1 MQLDFGINA
10 GFVEEL
16 YAQYLENPEKVDP
29 NWRTF
34 FEGRRGLSQ
43 TTAPVVRAPVQVAP
57 PAASPVTSP
66 APLAEPP
73 RYTNGGAAPAQ
84 ASLFT
89 QEPASRRQ
97 RGSSPP
103 PPPRVPGF
111 DFISSEQEMM
121 STAATRARVYQLVN
135 AYRVRG
141 HLFAHIDPLG
151 LPPPTPPELNLDN
164 FDLSDADLDQPFPTV
179 DLAGLPAIST
189 LREIMNRLEETY
201 CRSIGVEFTHIE
213 DPDQRIWLQRR
224 MEATKNRL
232 ELSRDKQL
240 RILTKL
246 SDAEIFEQ
254 FIHRSYEAGTK
265 RFSLEGGEALIPLLD
280 LLIERAGAEG
290 VDEIVFGMAHRGRLN
305 VLSNILEKSP
315 REIFAHFEDKD
326 PERYVGGG
334 DVKYH
339 LGYSNDRITESG
351 HKVHLTLT
359 FNPSHLEFVNPVVEG
374 RVRAKQD
381 RLGAGTPDAVRKVM
395 PLLIHGDAAF
405 IGQGIVPETLNMSNL
420 EGYRTGGTIH
430 VIVNNQVGFTTNPS
444 ESRSTRYA
452 SDITRMLK
460 VPVFHVNGEDPEAVA
475 QVALLASEWRQRFGL
490 DVVIDMY
497 CYRRYGHNEGDE
509 PRYTQP
515 RMYAVIDKKP
525 TVRQM
530 YVKRLVAMGQVS
542 EEKAEE
548 ILVRRRE
555 ALNVAL
561 QEVKQKGF
569 APVTYAMAGVWSSYR
584 GGRDAATPEVPT
596 GVPAEKLIDLSRRLL
611 ELPGDFK
618 VHPKVMPILK
628 ARHDRLVKGEPFDW
642 GTGEMLAYA
651 SLLAEKTPVR
661 ISGQDVR
668 RGTFSHRHAVVVD
681 IETGE
686 SFAPLSRVAEGPARL
701 DIHNSPLSEAGVLGF
716 EFGYALDY
724 PDALVIWEAQFGD
737 FLNGAQVIVDQFI
750 TSSEDKWHR
759 LSGLV
764 LFLPHGYEGQGPEH
778 SSARMERFLQN
789 SAEDNIQVCNL
800 TTPAQLFHV
809 LRRQV
814 LRPWRKPLVI
824 ATPKSLLR
832 VATTAKG
839 PRPVS
844 TIDDLANG
852 RFQRVIGDDGVDPS
866 EVKKIL
872 LCSGKIYYDLAV
884 TREQRDLKDVAIV
897 RLEQLFPLNRE
908 LTDALAN
915 YKEGTKLVWVQEE
928 PINYG
933 AWYYINAVLPQF
945 LGGRFPLSV
954 VGRQPSASPATGS
967 KASHNLEQK
976 RLMDE
981 AFA

>member
-1 MQLDFGINA
+1 
-10 GFVEEL
+10 
-16 YAQYLENPEKVDP
+16 VD
-29 NWRTF
+29 
-34 FEGRRGLSQ
+34 
-43 TTAPVVRAPVQVAP
+43 
-57 PAASPVTSP
+57 
-66 APLAEPP
+66 
-73 RYTNGGAAPAQ
+73 
-84 ASLFT
+84 
-89 QEPASRRQ
+89 
-97 RGSSPP
+97 
-103 PPPRVPGF
+103 
-111 DFISSEQEMM
+111 
-121 STAATRARVYQLVN
+121 LVN
-135 AYRVRG
+135 
-141 HLFAHIDPLG
+141 F
-151 LPPPTPPELNLDN
+151 E
-164 FDLSDADLDQPFPTV
+164 LSDTDLDKPFPTV
-179 DLAGLPAIST
+179 DLAGTPPITT
-189 LREIMNRLEETY
+189 LREIVERLEETY
-201 CRSIGVEFTHIE
+201 CRAIGVEFTHIE
-213 DPDQRIWLQRR
+213 DPTQRVWLQRR
-224 MEATKNRL
+224 MESTRNRL
-232 ELSRDKQL
+232 ELGRQQQL

-280 LLIERAGAEG
+280 LLIERAAAEG

-315 REIFAHFEDKD
+315 REIFAHFEDND

-339 LGYSNDRITESG
+339 LGYSTDRVTESG
-351 HKVHLTLT
+351 EKVHLTLT

-381 RLGAGTPDAVRKVM
+381 RIAAPDAARKVM

-405 IGQGIVPETLNMSNL
+405 IGQGIVAETLNMSGL
-420 EGYRTGGTIH
+420 DGYRTGGTIH

-444 ESRSTRYA
+444 DSRSTRYA

-475 QVALLASEWRQRFGL
+475 QVALLAIEWRQRFGM

-530 YVKRLVAMGQVS
+530 YIKRLVAMGQVS
-542 EEKAEE
+542 EQQAEE
-548 ILVRRRE
+548 ILLRRRQ
-555 ALNVAL
+555 ALATEL
-561 QEVKQKGF
+561 DEVKQKGF

-584 GGRDAATPEVPT
+584 GGRDTDTPEVPT
-596 GVPAEKLIDLSRRLL
+596 WVAADKLIELSKRTL
-611 ELPGDFK
+611 EMPGDFK
-618 VHPKVMPILK
+618 VHPKVLPILK

-642 GTGEMLAYA
+642 GTGEMLAYTT
-651 SLLAEKTPVR
+651 LLAEKTPVR

-686 SFAPLSRVAEGPARL
+686 PYAPVSRVAEPPARF
-701 DIHNSPLSEAGVLGF
+701 DIYNSPLSEAGVLGF
-716 EFGYALDY
+716 EFGYALDA
-724 PDALVIWEAQFGD
+724 PETLVIWEAQFGD

-814 LRPWRKPLVI
+814 LRPWRKPLI
-824 ATPKSLLR
+824 IMTPKSLLR

-844 TIDDLANG
+844 TIEDLASG
-852 RFQRVIGDDGVDPS
+852 RFHRVLGDTTVDPS
-866 EVKKIL
+866 DVKKVL
-872 LCSGKIYYDLAV
+872 LCSGKVYYDLAIA
-884 TREQRDLKDVAIV
+884 REHRGLKDVAIV
-897 RLEQLFPLNRE
+897 RLEQLFPLNNE
-908 LTDALAN
+908 LTDALAHF
-915 YKEGTKLVWVQEE
+915 KAGTKLVWVQEE

-933 AWYYINAVLPQF
+933 AWYYINAVLPQV
-945 LGGRFPLSV
+945 LGDHFPISV
-954 VGRQPSASPATGS
+954 VGRPPSASPATGS
-967 KASHNLEQK
+967 KASHTLEQK
-976 RLMDE
+976 RLLDE

>member
-1 MQLDFGINA
+1 MQPVQLDFGINA

-29 NWRTF
+29 SWRTF
-34 FEGRRGLSQ
+34 FEKRLAEAQATLGPTRPS
-43 TTAPVVRAPVQVAP
+43 QVA
-57 PAASPVTSP
+57 AAAPRPV
-66 APLAEPP
+66 
-73 RYTNGGAAPAQ
+73 NGAAAV
-84 ASLFT
+84 ATFRAEERDERDST
-89 QEPASRRQ
+89 
-97 RGSSPP
+97 SPP
-103 PPPRVPGF
+103 PPPLVPGF
-111 DFISSEQEMM
+111 DTISTEQEMM
-121 STAATRARVYQLVN
+121 STAATRARVFQLVN

-141 HLFAHIDPLG
+141 HNFAHIDPLG
-151 LPPPTPPELNLDN
+151 QRPKAPPELELSN
-164 FDLSDADLDQPFPTV
+164 FTLEGADLDKPFPTV
-179 DLAGLPAIST
+179 NLAGTPPITT
-189 LREIMNRLEETY
+189 LREIVDRLEETY
-201 CRSIGVEFTHIE
+201 CRTIGVEFTHIE
-213 DPDQRIWLQRR
+213 DPAKRIWLQRR
-224 MEATKNRL
+224 MESTRNRL
-232 ELSRDKQL
+232 EIGREDQL
-240 RILTKL
+240 RILSKL

-280 LLIERAGAEG
+280 LLIEHAGASG
-290 VDEIVFGMAHRGRLN
+290 VEEIVLGMAHRGRLN
-305 VLSNILEKSP
+305 VLANILEKSP
-315 REIFAHFEDKD
+315 REIFAHFEDKE
-326 PERYVGGG
+326 PERFVGGG

-339 LGYSNDRITESG
+339 LGYSTDRVTRSG
-351 HKVHLTLT
+351 QKVHLTLT

-374 RVRAKQD
+374 RTRAKQD
-381 RLGAGTPDAVRKVM
+381 RLGVEHGEAARRVL

-405 IGQGIVPETLNMSNL
+405 IGQGIVSETLNMSGL
-420 EGYRTGGTIH
+420 EGYSTGGTIH
-430 VIVNNQVGFTTNPS
+430 VIVNNQVGFTTNPRD
-444 ESRSTRYA
+444 SRSTRYA

-475 QVALLASEWRQRFGL
+475 QVALLASEWRQRFGM

-515 RMYAVIDKKP
+515 LMYAIIDKKP

-530 YVKRLVAMGQVS
+530 YVKRLVEMGQVS
-542 EEKAEE
+542 EEQAEE
-548 ILVRRRE
+548 ILVRRRQ
-555 ALNVAL
+555 ALTNEL
-561 QEVKQKGF
+561 EEVKTRGF
-569 APVTYAMAGVWSSYR
+569 AAVTYAMAGVWKCYR
-584 GGRDAATPEVPT
+584 GGRDADTPEVDT
-596 GVPAEKLIDLSRRLL
+596 SVPADKLIELSSRLL
-611 ELPGDFK
+611 EFPSDFK
-618 VHPKVMPILK
+618 AHHKILPILK
-628 ARHDRLVKGEPFDW
+628 ARHERLVKGEPFDW
-642 GTGEMLAYA
+642 GTGEILAYA
-651 SLLAEKTPVR
+651 SLLAERAPVR
-661 ISGQDVR
+661 LSGQDVR

-681 IETGE
+681 TETGE
-686 SFAPLSRVAEGPARL
+686 SFAPLSRVAEAPARL
-701 DIHNSPLSEAGVLGF
+701 HIHNSPLSEAGVLGF

-814 LRPWRKPLVI
+814 KRPWRKPLVI

-844 TIDDLANG
+844 TIEDLAKG
-852 RFQRVIGDDGVDPS
+852 RFHRVLGDDAVDPS
-866 EVKKIL
+866 KVKKIL
-872 LCSGKIYYDLAV
+872 LCSGKIYYDLAIA
-884 TREQRDLKDVAIV
+884 RQQRGLDDVAIV
-897 RLEQLFPLNRE
+897 RLEQLYPLNHE
-908 LTDALAN
+908 LTDALSA
-915 YKEGTKLVWVQEE
+915 YKDGTKLVWVQEE
-928 PINYG
+928 PVNYG
-933 AWYYINAVLPQF
+933 SWYYINAVLPQF
-945 LGGRFPLSV
+945 FGGRFPLSV
-954 VGRQPSASPATGS
+954 VGRAPSASPATGS

>member
-1 MQLDFGINA
+1 MQSKPFDFGVNA

-16 YAQYLENPEKVDP
+16 YALYQENPEKVDAS
-29 NWRTF
+29 WRAF
-34 FEGRRGLSQ
+34 FETQRGL
-43 TTAPVVRAPVQVAP
+43 AA
-57 PAASPVTSP
+57 PAASYPMNGSARPVPPARGSDPERKTPVT
-66 APLAEPP
+66 
-73 RYTNGGAAPAQ
+73 
-84 ASLFT
+84 AST
-89 QEPASRRQ
+89 QELTTK
-97 RGSSPP
+97 
-103 PPPRVPGF
+103 V
-111 DFISSEQEMM
+111 I
-121 STAATRARVYQLVN
+121 TRARVVQLVN

-141 HLFAHIDPLG
+141 HLFAHVDPLG
-151 LPPPTPPELNLDN
+151 VAPSAPPELDLAN
-164 FDLSDADLDQPFPTV
+164 FELNATDLDKQFPTV
-179 DLAGLPAIST
+179 DLAGTPPTLS
-189 LREIMNRLEETY
+189 LREIIGRLEETY
-201 CRSIGVEFTHIE
+201 CRSIGVEFSHVE
-213 DPDQRIWLQRR
+213 DPTQRNWLRER
-224 MEATKNRL
+224 MESTRNHL
-232 ELSRDKQL
+232 ELDHARQL

-254 FIHRSYEAGTK
+254 FIHRSYAAGTK

-280 LLIERAGAEG
+280 EIIERSAVEG
-290 VDEIVFGMAHRGRLN
+290 VEEIVLGMAHRGRLN
-305 VLSNILEKSP
+305 VLANILGKSP
-315 REIFAHFEDKD
+315 REIFAHFEDAE
-326 PERYVGGG
+326 PERYLGGG

-339 LGYSNDRITESG
+339 LGYSSDRVTDSG
-351 HKVHLTLT
+351 RKVHLTLT

-381 RLGAGTPDAVRKVM
+381 RIASKDAERAVM

-405 IGQGIVPETLNMSNL
+405 IGQGIVPETLNMCAL

-430 VIVNNQVGFTTNPS
+430 IIVNNQVGFTTNPS
-444 ESRSTRYA
+444 DSRSTRYS

-475 QVALLASEWRQRFGL
+475 QVAQLASEWRQKFAM

-515 RMYAVIDKKP
+515 RMYAIIDKKP

-530 YVKRLVAMGQVS
+530 YVRRLEAMGQVTAAHAD
-542 EEKAEE
+542 ELLAKRREVLEKAHE
-548 ILVRRRE
+548 
-555 ALNVAL
+555 
-561 QEVKQKGF
+561 EVKQKGF
-569 APVTYAMAGVWSSYR
+569 AAVTYTMGGVWSSYR
-584 GGRDAATPEVPT
+584 GGRDIDTAEVQT
-596 GVPAEKLIDLSRRLL
+596 GVAREKLVELSAKLL
-611 ELPGDFK
+611 EMPEKFK

-628 ARHDRLVKGEPFDW
+628 ARHDRLVNGEPFDW

-651 SLLAEKTPVR
+651 TLLSEKVPVR

-668 RGTFSHRHAVVVD
+668 RGTFSHRHAVVFD
-681 IETGE
+681 TE
-686 SFAPLSRVAEGPARL
+686 SGAPFAPLSNVLQSPARI
-701 DIHNSPLSEAGVLGF
+701 DVFNSPLSEAGVLGF

-800 TTPAQLFHV
+800 TTPAQLFHC
-809 LRRQV
+809 LRRQIH
-814 LRPWRKPLVI
+814 RPWRKPLVI

-832 VATTAKG
+832 VATTASG

-844 TIDDLANG
+844 TIDDLVNG
-852 RFQRVIGDDGVDPS
+852 QFHRVIGDNVVEPS
-866 EVKKIL
+866 KVKKVL
-872 LCSGKIYYDLAV
+872 LCSGKVYYDLAIA
-884 TREQRDLKDVAIV
+884 REQRGIRDVAIV
-897 RLEQLFPLNRE
+897 RLEQLFPYNHE
-908 LTDALAN
+908 LDDALKAFPD
-915 YKEGTKLVWVQEE
+915 GTKLVWVQEE

-933 AWYYINAVLPQF
+933 SWYYINCTLPQSVTS
-945 LGGRFPLSV
+945 RFPLSV
-954 VGRQPSASPATGS
+954 VGRSPSASPATGS
-967 KASHNLEQK
+967 KASHTFEQSK
-976 RLMDE
+976 LIEE

>member
-1 MQLDFGINA
+1 MQSKPFDFGVNA

-16 YAQYLENPEKVDP
+16 YAQYQENPEKVDAS
-29 NWRTF
+29 WRSF
-34 FEGRRGLSQ
+34 FEMHRGVA
-43 TTAPVVRAPVQVAP
+43 APVATVYPKNGAAKAVA
-57 PAASPVTSP
+57 AAAYESEKKTPVTP
-66 APLAEPP
+66 TP
-73 RYTNGGAAPAQ
+73 
-84 ASLFT
+84 
-89 QEPASRRQ
+89 QELTTK
-97 RGSSPP
+97 
-103 PPPRVPGF
+103 VV
-111 DFISSEQEMM
+111 
-121 STAATRARVYQLVN
+121 TRARVVQLVN

-141 HLFAHIDPLG
+141 HLFAHVDPLG
-151 LPPPTPPELNLDN
+151 VAPSAPPELDLAN
-164 FDLSDADLDQPFPTV
+164 FELHESDLDKQFPTV
-179 DLAGLPAIST
+179 DLAGTPPT
-189 LREIMNRLEETY
+189 LSLRDIIRHLEETY
-201 CRSIGVEFTHIE
+201 CRSIGVEYTHVE
-213 DPDQRIWLQRR
+213 EPAQRNWLRER
-224 MEATKNRL
+224 MEASRNRL
-232 ELSRDKQL
+232 ELDRERQL

-254 FIHRSYEAGTK
+254 FIHRAYEAGTK

-280 LLIERAGAEG
+280 LMIERAAEDG
-290 VDEIVFGMAHRGRLN
+290 LEEVVLGMAHRGRLN
-305 VLSNILEKSP
+305 VLANILGKHP
-315 REIFAHFEDKD
+315 REIFAHFEDAD
-326 PERYVGGG
+326 PERYLGGG

-339 LGYSNDRITESG
+339 LGYSSDRVTESG

-381 RLGAGTPDAVRKVM
+381 RLGTKNAERAVL

-405 IGQGIVPETLNMSNL
+405 IGQGVVPETLNMSLL

-430 VIVNNQVGFTTNPS
+430 VIVNNQVGFTTNPN
-444 ESRSTRYA
+444 ESRSTRYS

-475 QVALLASEWRQRFGL
+475 QVAQLASEWRQKFGM

-515 RMYAVIDKKP
+515 RMYAIIDKKP

-530 YVKRLVAMGQVS
+530 YVTRLVEMGQVT
-542 EEKAEE
+542 AAQADE
-548 ILVRRRE
+548 ILTKRRE
-555 ALNVAL
+555 VLASALE
-561 QEVKQKGF
+561 EVKQKGF
-569 APVTYAMAGVWSSYR
+569 TPVTYTMGGVWSCYR
-584 GGRDAATPEVPT
+584 GGRDVDTPEVAT
-596 GVPAEKLIDLSRRLL
+596 GVAREKLVELSSKML
-611 ELPGDFK
+611 EMPEKFK
-618 VHPKVMPILK
+618 VHPKVLPILK
-628 ARHDRLVKGEPFDW
+628 ARHDRLIKGEPFDW

-651 SLLAEKTPVR
+651 TLLSEKIPVR
-661 ISGQDVR
+661 LSGQDVR
-668 RGTFSHRHAVVVD
+668 RGTFSHRHAVVFD
-681 IETGE
+681 MDSGE
-686 SFAPLSRVAEGPARL
+686 PFTPLSRVIEGSARI
-701 DIHNSPLSEAGVLGF
+701 DVFNSPLSEAGVLGF

-764 LFLPHGYEGQGPEH
+764 LYLPHGFEGQGPEH

-800 TTPAQLFHV
+800 TTPAQLFHC
-809 LRRQV
+809 LRRQMH
-814 LRPWRKPLVI
+814 RPWRKPLII

-844 TIDDLANG
+844 TIEDLVNG
-852 RFQRVIGDDGVDPS
+852 RFQRVIGDDTVDPAH
-866 EVKKIL
+866 VKKIL
-872 LCSGKIYYDLAV
+872 LCSGKVYYDLAV
-884 TREQRDLKDVAIV
+884 AREQRGITDVAII
-897 RLEQLFPLNRE
+897 RLEQLFPYNHE
-908 LTDALAN
+908 IIDALQA
-915 YKEGTKLVWVQEE
+915 YADGTKMVWVQEE

-933 AWYYINAVLPQF
+933 GWYYINSTLPQF
-945 LGGRFPLSV
+945 IGNRFPLTV
-954 VGRQPSASPATGS
+954 AGRSPSASPATGS
-967 KASHNLEQK
+967 KASHTFEQK
-976 RLMDE
+976 RLIDE